1 MINDQLKEATK
12 DADREKALKDVTV
25 ATAKDKGKAAEA
37 VKKRAQASEKAQ
49 ILAEQRLIEMDVK
62 LGGTELKLTEM
73 ESLNLAQVD
82 EITDLKAALEACED
96 KWYNTS
102 FVEVE
107 NSVEPIVY
115 QARRH
120 GFEEGWMAALQAM
133 EVLDDSL
140 LRNPK

>member
-1 MINDQLKEATK
+1 MKAT
-12 DADREKALKDVTV
+12 
-25 ATAKDKGKAAEA
+25 
-37 VKKRAQASEKAQ
+37 
-49 ILAEQRLIEMDVK
+49 
-62 LGGTELKLTEM
+62 
-73 ESLNLAQVD
+73 
-82 EITDLKAALEACED
+82 LEACED
-96 KWYNTS
+96 KWYNAG

-133 EVLDDSL
+133 EVPDDSL

>member
-1 MINDQLKEATK
+1 M
-12 DADREKALKDVTV
+12 
-25 ATAKDKGKAAEA
+25 
-37 VKKRAQASEKAQ
+37 
-49 ILAEQRLIEMDVK
+49 
-62 LGGTELKLTEM
+62 TEV

-96 KWYNTS
+96 KWYNAG

-107 NSVEPIVY
+107 NSMEPIVY

-120 GFEEGWMAALQAM
+120 GFEGGWMAALQAM